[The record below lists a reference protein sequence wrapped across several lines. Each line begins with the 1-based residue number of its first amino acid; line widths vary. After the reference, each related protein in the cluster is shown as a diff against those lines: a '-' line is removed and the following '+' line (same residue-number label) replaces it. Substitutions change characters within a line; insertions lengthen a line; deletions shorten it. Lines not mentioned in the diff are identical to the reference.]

1 MRSRFIVVL
10 LLIAL
15 VAVASCRKTANA
27 PAPAAP
33 APEAGADPLSTTA
46 GGATPPPETKH
57 FKGSIGSTLDLQM
70 KLVRN
75 GDQLVGSYFYQKV
88 GKIIGLRGTV
98 DKDGNLSL
106 DEFDQGG
113 KQTGVFKGLWT
124 INKEDGLITLAGNW
138 SKPPGEKGDDKKT
151 AFSIHEE
158 PIHFTGDVDI
168 VAKSV
173 KENNKTLKYE
183 IDAQYPQLT
192 GGANPNFEKFNALAR
207 MVVMKRVA
215 EFKKDMAPQEGE
227 EPVQQPEDSVG
238 SDLGIGYDIN
248 LAQDD
253 LVSVQFNFGSYYFG
267 TAHPNT
273 HTETL
278 NYDLK
283 NGKQLTLVDL
293 FKPGSKYLQ
302 SLSSY
307 CTADLKKQSKARGDE
322 LPDDMLKE
330 GAAPNSKNF
339 QAWTITKRGLG
350 FHFDP
355 YQVGSYASGPQF
367 VMVPY
372 SALKDLIK
380 PDGPIAGFAI

>member
-1 MRSRFIVVL
+1 MRLRFIVVL

-15 VAVASCRKTANA
+15 VGVASCRKSSNAPPPAA
-27 PAPAAP
+27 PAPAA
-33 APEAGADPLSTTA
+33 GADPLNTTA
-46 GGATPPPETKH
+46 GGATPPPQTKH

-88 GKIIGLRGTV
+88 GKIIGLRGSV
-98 DKDGNLSL
+98 DKDGNLAL
-106 DEFDQGG
+106 DEFDASG

-124 INKEDGLITLAGNW
+124 VDKEDGLITLAGNW

-158 PIHFTGDVDI
+158 PISFTGEVDI

-173 KENNKTLKYE
+173 KENNKKLMYE

-192 GGANPNFEKFNALAR
+192 GGTNPNFEKFNALAR
-207 MVVMKRVA
+207 IFVMKTVA
-215 EFKKDMAPQEGE
+215 QFKKDMAPEEGE
-227 EPVQQPEDSVG
+227 EEPRPEGSMG
-238 SDLGIGYDIN
+238 SDIGIGYTIN

-253 LVSVQFNFGSYYFG
+253 LISVQFDVGSYYQG
-267 TAHPNT
+267 AAHPNS

-283 NGKQLTLVDL
+283 NGKQLKLADL
-293 FKPGSKYLQ
+293 FKPGAKYLQ
-302 SLSSY
+302 TLSTY
-307 CTADLKKQSKARGDE
+307 CIADLKKQSKEKGTE
-322 LPDDMLKE
+322 LLDDMLNE
-330 GAAPNSKNF
+330 GAAPTAKNYES
-339 QAWTITKRGLG
+339 WTIMKRGIG
-350 FHFDP
+350 INFDS
-355 YQVGSYASGPQF
+355 YQVGPYAAGPQF
-367 VMVPY
+367 VTVPY
-372 SALKDLIK
+372 STLKDLIK